1 MFLITQT
8 KNPINIFLGKLSYL
22 KNFIYILYKAQNL
35 QSFYIKEVLNNL
47 EKTIIDCESKNF
59 HGVSPI

>member
-1 MFLITQT
+1 MFC
-8 KNPINIFLGKLSYL
+8 LGKLFYL

-35 QSFYIKEVLNNL
+35 QSFYIKEVLNNS

-59 HGVSPI
+59 QGVLPIGTNNR